1 MSLIH
6 QALKKAE
13 EHGSAAVPPVKSS
26 YLFGIDKKKESSTRT
41 IVLGAL
47 MVVALIFA
55 VWVNFFYGKTPSS
68 VSATATTPQAA
79 QTGAQSASIEAV
91 RLKTTAEEAYRAGD
105 MDRAWAT
112 LSAAQQIAPS
122 DQEVLNNMG
131 LVAKEKGTVAEARG
145 YFEKAL
151 VLKPDYPEALNNLA
165 VLDMDAGNDVMAKD
179 KLVRALTLRPDYPEA
194 NLNLAMILEREGAN
208 AEAVKH
214 YLTFLRNAQDEK
226 PLFLEDVRKHV
237 IEIEE

>member
-13 EHGSAAVPPVKSS
+13 EQNGTVVPPVKSS
-26 YLFGIDKKKESSTRT
+26 YLFGINQKKESPTKMV
-41 IVLGAL
+41 VLGAL
-47 MVVALIFA
+47 VAAALVFA
-55 VWVNFFYGKTPSS
+55 IWVNFFYGKDQ
-68 VSATATTPQAA
+68 SASGVPAAAMPAA
-79 QTGAQSASIEAV
+79 QTGVQSASLEAV
-91 RLKTTAEEAYRAGD
+91 RLKVSAEEAYRAGD

-122 DQEVLNNMG
+122 DPEVLNNMG
-131 LVAKEKGTVAEARG
+131 LVAKEKGTTAEARG
-145 YFEKAL
+145 YFERAL

-165 VLDMDAGNDVMAKD
+165 VLDMDAANDVMAKD
-179 KLVRALTLRPDYPEA
+179 KLVRALAIRPDYPEA
-194 NLNLAMILEREGAN
+194 NLNLAMILEREGAI

-214 YLTFLRNAQDEK
+214 YLAFLKNAPDEK

>member
-1 MSLIH
+1 MTRFDEEAMNIHKALNSVFEFIQNGNLKQAEKDCKKILKHTPNNADSLHLLGMIYYELGEH
-6 QALKKAE
+6 TRAIDYIKKAIQ
-13 EHGSAAVPPVKSS
+13 
-26 YLFGIDKKKESSTRT
+26 IDPD
-41 IVLGAL
+41 
-47 MVVALIFA
+47 FA
-55 VWVNFFYGKTPSS
+55 
-68 VSATATTPQAA
+68 
-79 QTGAQSASIEAV
+79 
-91 RLKTTAEEAYRAGD
+91 
-105 MDRAWAT
+105 
-112 LSAAQQIAPS
+112 
-122 DQEVLNNMG
+122 
-131 LVAKEKGTVAEARG
+131 
-145 YFEKAL
+145 
-151 VLKPDYPEALNNLA
+151 EALNNLA